1 MGQGA
6 PGTPGT
12 PGAKGDKGDKGD
24 KGEQGETQLDN
35 SNVGV
40 FTDKV
45 IKNKTFL
52 TGITNTLTDNNNF
65 VSQLSNNFSDN
76 QLAKLSNAIVQPDTK
91 FLDNLSNKLIQ
102 DYYQQLPQAQIKL
115 EDIDTKIKPKTLWC
129 ADGGMCT
136 LPQAAQGLKIGSWT
150 LTETAEGDLQLS
162 KDNTTKGNVVFSTR
176 TGNAVSIST
185 GNIFASN
192 DTRSQFVYVGS
203 TSGPRKVSGDGM
215 GSSNMS
221 FKDWALIET
230 TGSLMFKNGSTVFT
244 MATGGTFSIQNTAGN
259 NIFSVGTNGS

>member
-6 PGTPGT
+6 PGT

-91 FLDNLSNKLIQ
+91 FLDNLSNKLI
-102 DYYQQLPQAQIKL
+102 
-115 EDIDTKIKPKTLWC
+115 
-129 ADGGMCT
+129 
-136 LPQAAQGLKIGSWT
+136 
-150 LTETAEGDLQLS
+150 
-162 KDNTTKGNVVFSTR
+162 
-176 TGNAVSIST
+176 
-185 GNIFASN
+185 
-192 DTRSQFVYVGS
+192 
-203 TSGPRKVSGDGM
+203 
-215 GSSNMS
+215 
-221 FKDWALIET
+221 
-230 TGSLMFKNGSTVFT
+230 
-244 MATGGTFSIQNTAGN
+244 
-259 NIFSVGTNGS
+259 